1 MIKVFLDTNIVIDY
15 LAQRTNFF
23 PKASLVISV
32 CGDHGFKLLVSSL
45 SFATTSYILSER
57 NKLSAETIK
66 KLFDN
71 FIAVA
76 NVTVVDMLTI
86 KQSINSKFD
95 DFEDAMQYYSATR
108 ENADCIITRNK
119 KDFTESQ
126 IPVYEPDE
134 FINKVK
140 ENVASK

>member
-15 LAQRTNFF
+15 LAQRTNFY
-23 PKASLVISV
+23 PKASLIISI
-32 CGDHGFKLLVSSL
+32 CGDNGFKLLVSSL
-45 SFATTSYILSER
+45 TFATTSYVLSER
-57 NKLSAETIK
+57 NNLSAENIK

-71 FIAVA
+71 FIAAA

-86 KQSINSKFD
+86 RQSISSKFG
-95 DFEDAMQYYSATR
+95 DFEDAMQYYSAIR

-119 KDFTESQ
+119 KDFIESQ

-140 ENVASK
+140 EH

>member
-32 CGDHGFKLLVSSL
+32 CGDNGFKLLVSSL

>member
-1 MIKVFLDTNIVIDY
+1 M
-15 LAQRTNFF
+15 
-23 PKASLVISV
+23 ISV
-32 CGDHGFKLLVSSL
+32 CGDNGFKLLVSSL
-45 SFATTSYILSER
+45 PFATTSYILSER
-57 NKLSAETIK
+57 NKLSSETIK

-71 FIAVA
+71 FIAAA

-140 ENVASK
+140 GNAASK